1 MKPIYIWIT
10 VLLLA
15 IRCTGEGGGNEKT
28 SQMILGIVNTQQAK
42 INVHDDQKS
51 SDLVIH
57 IPTFY
62 VDSISGNDSTNPGTK
77 SAPFRTITKA
87 ILALKNSN
95 VKVIAVAPG
104 IYDGTTGETFPIT
117 IPEDVNL
124 YGDTNGKGLI
134 GGASSLY
141 AGPPGTTPKTGITL
155 ISGNGADNVSTYD
168 NVTLTLRD
176 NSQISG
182 FKIINPRQFDS
193 QRLSVTVLLNAINSA
208 RVNRNTI
215 EGVMG
220 GHGILMNTYGFDPA
234 HEGGNVISGNSIYS
248 NLTGIVEGG
257 SLSAS
262 KVNKVENNI
271 ITRNN
276 IGVNT
281 NSMRLD
287 LGQGSTGSV
296 GGNIFSCNYHQDLY
310 LTSATAKTLYALNNS
325 WDHMPPTV
333 SQNYSDNGTDIVNPN
348 YTVLVYFAGG
358 SIAPEACN

>member
-10 VLLLA
+10 ILLLA

-28 SQMILGIVNTQQAK
+28 SQMILGIVNTQQPK

-51 SDLVIH
+51 SNVVID

-62 VDSISGNDSTNPGTK
+62 VDSVSGNDSTNPGTK
-77 SAPFRTITKA
+77 SAPFRSITKA
-87 ILALKNSN
+87 ILALQNSN

-117 IPEDVNL
+117 IPESVNL

-134 GGASSLY
+134 GGTSSLY
-141 AGPPGTTPKTGITL
+141 AGPPGTTPKTGTTL
-155 ISGNGADNVSTYD
+155 ISGNGADNVSSRD
-168 NVTLTLRD
+168 NVTLTLRN

-182 FKIINPRQFDS
+182 FKITNPKPYDS
-193 QRLSVTVLLNAINSA
+193 QKLSVTVLLNTINSA
-208 RVNRNTI
+208 KVNRNTI

-220 GHGILMNTYGFDPA
+220 GHGILIDTNSYNTA
-234 HEGGNVISGNSIYS
+234 HQGGNVISGNSIHS
-248 NLTGIVEGG
+248 HLNGIIDFT
-257 SLSAS
+257 LSAS

-276 IGVNT
+276 VGVVSNDL
-281 NSMRLD
+281 RID

-296 GGNIFSCNYHQDLY
+296 GGNIFSCNYHQDLE
-310 LTSATAKTLYALNNS
+310 LHSAAETTLYALNNA
-325 WDHMPPTV
+325 WDHLPPTV
-333 SQNYSDNGTDIVNPN
+333 THTYSGTGTDIVKYDNA
-348 YTVLVYFAGG
+348 LLIYFAGG
-358 SIAPEACN
+358 SVAPEACN

>member
-15 IRCTGEGGGNEKT
+15 IRCTGENGGNEKT
-28 SQMILGIVNTQQAK
+28 SQMILGIVNTQQPK
-42 INVHDDQKS
+42 INLNDDQKS
-51 SDLVIH
+51 SDLIIH

-62 VDSISGNDSTNPGTK
+62 VDSISGNDSNPGTK

-104 IYDGTTGETFPIT
+104 IYDGTIGETFPIT
-117 IPEDVNL
+117 IPEGVNL

-134 GGASSLY
+134 GGTSSLY

-155 ISGNGADNVSTYD
+155 ISGNGADNVSGRD
-168 NVTLTLRD
+168 NITLTLRN

-182 FKIINPRQFDS
+182 FKITNPRQFNP
-193 QRLSVTVLLNAINSA
+193 QNLSVTVLLNTINSA
-208 RVNRNTI
+208 KVNRNTI

-220 GHGILMNTYGFDPA
+220 GHGILINTNSYNTA
-234 HEGGNVISGNSIYS
+234 HQGGNVISGNSIYS
-248 NLTGIVEGG
+248 NITGIIDFT
-257 SLSAS
+257 LSAS
-262 KVNKVENNI
+262 QVNKVENNI

-276 IGVNT
+276 IGVET
-281 NSMRLD
+281 NSIMSD

-310 LTSATAKTLYALNNS
+310 LSSATAKTLYALNNS
-325 WDHMPPTV
+325 WDHIPPTV
-333 SQNYSDNGTDIVNPN
+333 SQSYSGTGTDIVNSD
-348 YTVLVYFAGG
+348 YMVLVYFAGG